1 MDPIKVDFS
10 KKGGGKKEIVIPPE
24 KAALKIVISIIG
36 TIVAAVIAFYAML
49 PAINFKSYDFYIY
62 LGIIVIAYAVL
73 SAVLTGVF
81 SKPEYMPY
89 FKRQMIVPVVL
100 IAVLVVVMGIG
111 YLVSSPFFR
120 AEAYSNIIDVRT
132 DSNFAEEIDQQ
143 DAESFSNIPKL
154 DEGVAAT
161 LAPRALGNL
170 AEKGYVSQFSV
181 YPLYTQINYKGTPVR
196 VVPLQYSN
204 IIKWFT
210 NRSEGLPGYI
220 VIDMA
225 NEVTTFQEL
234 ESGIKYSPS
243 EHFGRLLERH
253 LRMNYPTYLFG
264 EASFEIDD
272 EGNPY
277 WICARLD
284 KTIGLFGGTDVV
296 GIVIVDADDED
307 GKTTYVPIEEVKN
320 DPQYQWIDRVYDS
333 DLLVEQYNYYG
344 RYQKGFWNSI
354 LGQEDVYVTTEDYS
368 YIAQDDDVYMYTGVT
383 SVTSD
388 QSITGFVLINQ
399 RTKESVYYSVP
410 GAKEQSAQASAE
422 GLDEIK
428 AAGYQS
434 TFPLLLNI
442 GGEPTYFMALKDVR
456 ADGSQIIQSY
466 ALINVKQYTK
476 IKVYG
481 KTLSDCLAKYIAQLE
496 ANGIKVD
503 IDADEVVDPSTQ
515 GGNNE
520 NAGTQVEVKTATG
533 KIEDIRTQV
542 VAGETCYYI
551 KLAGSDIY
559 YSISASK
566 SEAAVILNMNDT
578 VTIKYVVKEGAII
591 PANEIEKTVAD

>member
-1 MDPIKVDFS
+1 MS
-10 KKGGGKKEIVIPPE
+10 
-24 KAALKIVISIIG
+24 
-36 TIVAAVIAFYAML
+36 
-49 PAINFKSYDFYIY
+49 
-62 LGIIVIAYAVL
+62 
-73 SAVLTGVF
+73 
-81 SKPEYMPY
+81 
-89 FKRQMIVPVVL
+89 
-100 IAVLVVVMGIG
+100 
-111 YLVSSPFFR
+111 
-120 AEAYSNIIDVRT
+120 
-132 DSNFAEEIDQQ
+132 
-143 DAESFSNIPKL
+143 
-154 DEGVAAT
+154 
-161 LAPRALGNL
+161 
-170 AEKGYVSQFSV
+170 
-181 YPLYTQINYKGTPVR
+181 
-196 VVPLQYSN
+196 
-204 IIKWFT
+204 
-210 NRSEGLPGYI
+210 
-220 VIDMA
+220 
-225 NEVTTFQEL
+225 
-234 ESGIKYSPS
+234 
-243 EHFGRLLERH
+243 
-253 LRMNYPTYLFG
+253 YPTYLFG
-264 EASFEIDD
+264 DASFEIDD

-307 GKTTYVPIEEVKN
+307 GKTTYVPIDEVKN

-515 GGNNE
+515 DGNNE

>member
-36 TIVAAVIAFYAML
+36 TIVAAVVAFYVML
-49 PAINFKSYDFYIY
+49 PALNFKSYDFYLY
-62 LGIIVIAYAVL
+62 LGVIVIAYAVL
-73 SAVLTGVF
+73 SAVLTGVV
-81 SKPEYMPY
+81 SKPEYIPY
-89 FKRQMIVPVVL
+89 FKRQMIVPGVIVAVL
-100 IAVLVVVMGIG
+100 LVVVGIG
-111 YLVSSPFFR
+111 YLASSPFFR
-120 AEAYSNIIDVRT
+120 AEAYSNIIEVRT
-132 DSNFAEEIDQQ
+132 DSDFAEEIDKQ

-225 NEVTTFQEL
+225 NEVTTFQEI
-234 ESGIKYSPS
+234 ENGIKYSPS
-243 EHFGRLLERH
+243 EHFGRLLKRH
-253 LRMNYPTYLFG
+253 LRMSYPTYLFG

-272 EGNPY
+272 EGNPF

-296 GIVIVDADDED
+296 GIVIVDADDPD
-307 GKTTYVPIEEVKN
+307 GKTTYVPIEDVKT

-368 YIAQDDDVYMYTGVT
+368 YIAQADDVYMYTGVT

-399 RTKESVYYSVP
+399 RTKEAVYYSVP

-428 AAGYQS
+428 AAGYNA

-442 GGEPTYFMALKDVR
+442 AGEPTYFMALKDVR
-456 ADGSQIIQSY
+456 TDGSQIIQSY

-503 IDADEVVDPSTQ
+503 IDADDVVDPSTQ
-515 GGNNE
+515 GGE
-520 NAGTQVEVKTATG
+520 DTGTQVETKTVTG
-533 KIEDIRTQV
+533 KIADIRTQV

-551 KLAGSDIY
+551 KLEGDDVY

-578 VTIKYVVKEGAII
+578 VTIKYDVEEGVII
-591 PANEIEKTVAD
+591 PASEIEKTVAD